1 MPLVSVIAAI
11 YNVDRYVEDCI
22 KSIAGQTFGDMEILL
37 IDDGSQD
44 AGGAICDR
52 YAREDGR
59 IRVIHKE
66 NGGIADVRNL
76 GLKEAEGTYLMYV
89 DGDDFLA
96 PDCVEHAVAGAKKYG
111 ADLVVFDFTE
121 IEESTGRQDRW
132 SMQVPRDRVINVN
145 TNPELLVASPSPCNK
160 LYRKAFWEKTGLRY
174 PSGRNYEDLTLTPQL
189 MLKAEKVV
197 YLDSDPLYYY
207 VLHDGSIM
215 RSKNFAKSY
224 RERTAAMEDILRYFQ
239 KQGAYAGFRRELEY
253 LAFEQVFFVPTKEVL
268 YYEPGNPYLERFGEY
283 VFRHFPEADKNHYVR
298 EWLSKKDKLILWLIR
313 RKLYG
318 AVRMLSW
325 LRKRADLLRG
335 K

>member
-11 YNVDRYVEDCI
+11 YNVERYVEDCI

-76 GLKEAEGTYLMYV
+76 GLKEAKGTYLMYV

-96 PDCVEHAVAGAKKYG
+96 PDCVEHAVAGAKKYE

-224 RERTAAMEDILRYFQ
+224 RERTAWRISCGIFKNRGRMPDSGESWSTWHLSRYFSYQ
-239 KQGAYAGFRRELEY
+239 PRKCCITSRGILIWSVSASTCSGISRR
-253 LAFEQVFFVPTKEVL
+253 QT
-268 YYEPGNPYLERFGEY
+268 RT
-283 VFRHFPEADKNHYVR
+283 
-298 EWLSKKDKLILWLIR
+298 I
-313 RKLYG
+313 
-318 AVRMLSW
+318 M
-325 LRKRADLLRG
+325 
-335 K
+335 